1 MLGWVPERASELP
14 TALTSGCNHLAD
26 HMSRCPMEVAWDVLG
41 TRSAVLLLR
50 EAFYGARRFDDLV
63 ERAGVSTMIGAQRL
77 KELVSA
83 GLLIKL
89 PYYQSEKSTRYE
101 YVLTELGQQTLP
113 VIVGLMRFGSA
124 LVAASLEPD
133 PVRPRLL

>member
-1 MLGWVPERASELP
+1 
-14 TALTSGCNHLAD
+14 
-26 HMSRCPMEVAWDVLG
+26 MEVAWDVLG

-124 LVAASLEPD
+124 LVAAALEPD